1 MDKIFG
7 LKKNVFWLGLVSL
20 FNDFSAEMVQ
30 SVMPVFL
37 TTVLGAPVFFVGLL
51 EGFADALAS
60 FLKIFS
66 GWFSDKIKRRKLP
79 AFLGYVLSISVR
91 PFLAVVGNYWQVF
104 GLRIV
109 DRVGKGFRD
118 APRDALISESVSSS
132 ELGKS
137 FGYHRMMDTI
147 GATVGP
153 LVAFLI
159 LPLVFYEYRLLF
171 LIAFLIGILSLLSF
185 FSVKDVKKTTESSKK
200 LKLDFS
206 LFRRNKKFSL
216 FILAVFIFGLGALPI
231 PLLLLRAP
239 DIGLN
244 IANVPLFYFIFSLSF
259 VFVSL
264 PLGWLSDK
272 IGQRKVISFG
282 FAAALIAYLG
292 LILSQSFLTL
302 ALMFVILGF
311 YSAATDGVSRA
322 LAANLIESEFLATG
336 QGLLNAAV
344 GLSALVAGVVGGSLW
359 NFISAE
365 AAFVYAAAMSFIGL
379 VLFII
384 LTKPSTNKVL

>member
-37 TTVLGAPVFFVGLL
+37 TSVLGAPVIFVGFID
-51 EGFADALAS
+51 GFADALAS

-79 AFLGYVLSISVR
+79 AVLGYILSVGVR
-91 PFLAVVGNYWQVF
+91 PFLAVVSSYWQVF
-104 GLRIV
+104 GLRVV
-109 DRVGKGFRD
+109 DRIGKGFRD
-118 APRDALISESVSSS
+118 APRDALISESVAAD

-153 LVAFLI
+153 LVAFLV
-159 LPLVFYEYRLLF
+159 LPLVFNNYRFLF
-171 LIAFLIGILSLLSF
+171 LIAFLIGLFSLLSF
-185 FSVKDVKKTTESSKK
+185 FFVKDSKK
-200 LKLDFS
+200 EDVLKKQKLDFS
-206 LFRRNKKFSL
+206 LFKRNKKFSW
-216 FILAVFIFGLGALPI
+216 FILTVFIFGLSSLPI
-231 PLLLLRAP
+231 SLLLLRAP
-239 DIGLN
+239 AIGLN
-244 IANVPLFYFIFSLSF
+244 IAQVPLFYFIFSLSF

-264 PLGWLSDK
+264 PLGRLSDK

-282 FAAALIAYLG
+282 FFAALVAYLG
-292 LILSQSFLTL
+292 FILSQSFFAL

-322 LAANLIESEFLATG
+322 LAAKLIEPDLIATG
-336 QGLLNAAV
+336 QGLLNAAN
-344 GLSALVAGVVGGSLW
+344 GFSALIAGLIGGSLW
-359 NFISAE
+359 NFVSAE
-365 AAFVYAAAMSFIGL
+365 AAFGYAAFMSFIGL
-379 VLFII
+379 ILFVV
-384 LTKPSTNKVL
+384 LTKPSVKMI